1 MIDPSNIPAKTHQVL
16 DLEAAAPASL
26 QAHLGRELHSPTPHI
41 NWAPYIPQ
49 MFDDIKRLPMAEA
62 RLLETGMTKFPN
74 LAVIRLGLRY
84 QPNEGDQ
91 ERRAVTVSGLPP
103 LTTLDQVLHSVR
115 GGGVLSA
122 TMCDTVSITGSLTA
136 LVTFANSMGAA
147 RFCSIVQDE
156 GFYVGFHEVEVRLI
170 GLPTYP
176 MRRILQDR
184 VLNRG
189 RTRALTIQSTDRSI
203 KKTIYKILSTSF
215 VAPHIEGFKD
225 HRDSDEVSV
234 LFYSVE
240 MAMWAFKLLQDC
252 PGSTKIWFGSDPCAR
267 DSHENAT
274 PAN

>member
-1 MIDPSNIPAKTHQVL
+1 MIDPTDVPAETHQAA
-16 DLEAAAPASL
+16 DLEAAAAARL
-26 QAHLGRELHSPTPHI
+26 QAHLLTPEI
-41 NWAPYIPQ
+41 NWATYIPR

-62 RLLETGMTKFPN
+62 RLLETGLTKFPN
-74 LAVIRLGLRY
+74 LAVLRLGLRY
-84 QPNEGDQ
+84 QPGEGDDQ
-91 ERRAVTVSGLPP
+91 ERRAVTISGLPP
-103 LTTLDQVLHSVR
+103 LTTLDQVLQSIR
-115 GGGVLSA
+115 GGEVLSA

-147 RFCSIVQDE
+147 TFCSIVQDE
-156 GFYVGFHEVEVRLI
+156 GFYVGFHEVEVKLI

-184 VLNRG
+184 ILNRG
-189 RTRALTIQSTDRSI
+189 RTRVLTIQSTDRSI

-215 VAPHIEGFKD
+215 VAAHIEGFKENPAP
-225 HRDSDEVSV
+225 DEVSV

-252 PGSTKIWFGSDPCAR
+252 PGSTKVWFGSDPCAK
-267 DSHENAT
+267 DSNKDAT

>member
-1 MIDPSNIPAKTHQVL
+1 MIDPTNLPVETHQVL
-16 DLEAAAPASL
+16 DLEAAASASL
-26 QAHLGRELHSPTPHI
+26 EAHLGRELHPPAPVI

-49 MFDDIKRLPMAEA
+49 MFDDIKRLPVAEA

-84 QPNEGDQ
+84 QPGEGDQ
-91 ERRAVTVSGLPP
+91 ERRAVTISGLPP

-115 GGGVLSA
+115 GGEVLSA

-136 LVTFANSMGAA
+136 LVTFANSKGAA

-156 GFYVGFHEVEVRLI
+156 GFYIGFHEVEVKLI

-189 RTRALTIQSTDRSI
+189 RTRALTIRSTDRSI

-215 VAPHIEGFKD
+215 VATHIEGFKD
-225 HRDSDEVSV
+225 HHNPDEVSL

-240 MAMWAFKLLQDC
+240 MAMWGFKLLQDC
-252 PGSTKIWFGSDPCAR
+252 PGSTKVWFGNDPCAR
-267 DSHENAT
+267 DSLKDAT
-274 PAN
+274 PPN